1 MTREAEWETDAKK
14 EDESSKTCRPFTNAN
29 FFYLISTSVVLFVD
43 CIRVALHN
51 LQFKSNG
58 SFEPLAI

>member
-14 EDESSKTCRPFTNAN
+14 EDESSKTCRPFTNAKQ
-29 FFYLISTSVVLFVD
+29 FISTSVVLFVD